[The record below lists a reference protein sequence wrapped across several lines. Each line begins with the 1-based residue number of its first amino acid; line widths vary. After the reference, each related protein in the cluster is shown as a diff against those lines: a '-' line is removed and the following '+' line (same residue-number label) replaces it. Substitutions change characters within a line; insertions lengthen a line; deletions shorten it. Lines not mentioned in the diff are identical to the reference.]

1 MTTDNDLTVTRAR
14 AELVTTLN
22 SLEDKLNLPKQVR
35 LLREEHPTAFIAAS
49 VTAAAALAGVVFVGV
64 LFARRR

>member
-1 MTTDNDLTVTRAR
+1 MTTDIDRTVTQAR

-35 LLREEHPTAFIAAS
+35 LFRQEHPNAFIAVSA
-49 VTAAAALAGVVFVGV
+49 TAALGLAGAVFVGV
-64 LFARRR
+64 LVARRR